1 MKTTTFSRHLSMLG
15 AWALAFG
22 CSVGSDAFV
31 MPWNDF
37 LPKAG
42 PFGTVFGIFIGGLI
56 MTIVAWNFHYMINR
70 QPGSGGTY
78 AYASEVFGHDHGFLC
93 GVFLA
98 FAYLAIVWLDVTA
111 LVVVAHYTLGD
122 VFSFGFRY
130 SIQENSIYFGD
141 ILFSIAA
148 IAVASVICCRRRLS
162 GVVQSVLAV
171 ILAAGILACFM
182 SAAINHHGG
191 LESMRPFFAPNRG
204 SGLLQTLNILA
215 IAPWLFVG
223 FEAISNS
230 SSEFRFPVGK
240 SFWVM
245 LAALV
250 TAVIAYTCLTFIPV
264 LTLGEGAS
272 SWTGA
277 VANLANSGNE
287 PDYHAFDVA
296 SQFFGEAGGV
306 IIGVTLVGAIFTN
319 LVGNTVA
326 ASRLIAAMA
335 DDGALPSFLG
345 GRNADGAPRNA
356 VIAIAALATLVVPLG
371 RTVIGVVVDIS
382 ILGAA
387 VAYAY
392 TSSAAFKTARKV
404 GDVGTQVTGLLG
416 LVISIVIIFLFIM
429 PFMTF
434 DATMIATESY
444 LVLIVWCLAA
454 LAIFITIFHR
464 DSMRRFGRSPVAWI
478 SLFVI
483 IMILSVVWIRQTTH
497 ETTEKAYETIVGRHA
512 ETCTD
517 TALGKESHGQEDGDW
532 RAVLRKNL
540 SNVERS
546 NFRSNLVQT
555 GLNLLALALMFG
567 LYALLRRREREMERE
582 KAEAKSYFF
591 STVSHDIRTPL
602 NAIVGFSEMLRT
614 GFKTEAERKEA
625 IDSILISGKTLL
637 GLVNDVL
644 DLSKLESGKMEILPE
659 PTDCS
664 RLMHVVMG
672 AFRVSSGGSGFEL
685 RCHAEEMPLLMLDP
699 QRLRQIVF
707 NLVGN
712 AVKFTEKGYVEL
724 RASFERRKDADAGVL
739 RMEVED
745 TGCGI
750 SEEDLKR
757 IGSAYAQVGAKAS
770 RNGGTGLGL
779 AICKQLAAA
788 MGGRLEV
795 DSTLGA
801 GSTFSVV
808 IPNVKIASDH
818 ADAINCAPPVQGH
831 AAEGSRFS
839 ATEAGADVQMP
850 HRILL
855 VDDSKMNLMVLKAL
869 LKNMGDFEVAMA
881 SDGQEALKILEA
893 PDAKAFDLVLTDMW
907 MPNLDGTGLIR
918 AIRANPQLASLRVV
932 AVTADVESQTM
943 YADIGFDGI
952 LLKPVTTATLGKALS
967 GGPSKRNDPC

>member
-1 MKTTTFSRHLSMLG
+1 MSNSAVKSSMRHLSMLG

-22 CSVGSDAFV
+22 CAVGSDAFV
-31 MPWNDF
+31 MPWSDF

-42 PFGTVFGIFIGGLI
+42 PLGTVLGIFIGSLI
-56 MTIVAWNFHYMINR
+56 MTVVAWNFHYMINR
-70 QPGSGGTY
+70 QPGPGGTY
-78 AYASEVFGHDHGFLC
+78 AYASAAFGHDHGFLC

-111 LVVVAHYTLGD
+111 LVVVARYTLGD
-122 VFSFGFRY
+122 VFRFGFHY
-130 SIQENSIYFGD
+130 TIQERNIYLGD
-141 ILFSIAA
+141 IMLSVAV
-148 IAVASVICCRRRLS
+148 IAVASAICCRRRLS

-171 ILAAGILACFM
+171 ILAVGILLCFG
-182 SAAINHHGG
+182 AAVINHHGG
-191 LESMRPFFAPNRG
+191 LESMRPFFAPDRG

-230 SSEFRFPVGK
+230 SSEFRFPVRK
-240 SFWVM
+240 SFRVM

-250 TAVIAYTCLTFIPV
+250 TAVIAYTCLTSIPV

-272 SWTGA
+272 GWVGA
-277 VANLANSGNE
+277 VADLANSGNE
-287 PDYHAFDVA
+287 PDYHAFDAA
-296 SQFFGEAGGV
+296 SRFFGKAG
-306 IIGVTLVGAIFTN
+306 IFLIGVTLIGAIFTN

-326 ASRLIAAMA
+326 ASRLAAAMA

-356 VIAIAALATLVVPLG
+356 ILAIAALAVLVVPLG
-371 RTVIGVVVDIS
+371 RAVIGVVVDIS

-392 TSSAAFKTARKV
+392 TSAAALKTARKA
-404 GDVGTQVTGLLG
+404 GDRGTQATGLLG
-416 LVISIVIIFLFIM
+416 LLVSIVVIFLFVM

-444 LVLIVWCLAA
+444 LVLIIWCLAA
-454 LAIFITIFHR
+454 LATFITIFHR
-464 DSMRRFGRSPVAWI
+464 DSMRRFGRSSVAWI

-483 IMILSVVWIRQTTH
+483 IMILSVVWIHQTTH
-497 ETTEKAYETIVGRHA
+497 ETTEKAFDTIINRHA
-512 ETCTD
+512 ANCASTLPD
-517 TALGKESHGQEDGDW
+517 RGGHGPDGGDW
-532 RAVLRKNL
+532 RAILRKNL
-540 SNVERS
+540 SKVERS
-546 NFRSNLVQT
+546 IFRSNLVQA

-567 LYALLRRREREMERE
+567 LYNILRRREREMEQE
-582 KAEAKSYFF
+582 KAKAKSYFF

-602 NAIVGFSEMLRT
+602 NAIIGYSTMLEA

-625 IDSILISGKTLL
+625 INSILMSGKTLL

-644 DLSKLESGKMEILPE
+644 DLSKLESGKMDILPE

-664 RLMHVVMG
+664 RLMHAVME
-672 AFRVSSGGSGFEL
+672 AFRVSNGKSGLEL
-685 RCHAEEMPLLMLDP
+685 RCRAEEMPLLMLDP

-712 AVKFTEKGYVEL
+712 AVKFTEKGHVEL
-724 RASFERRKDADAGVL
+724 RVRFERQKGADTGVL
-739 RMEVED
+739 RLEVED

-757 IGSAYAQVGAKAS
+757 IGSAYVQVGSKVS

-801 GSTFSVV
+801 GSTFSVI
-808 IPNVKIASDH
+808 IPNVKIAESA
-818 ADAINCAPPVQGH
+818 ADAQERVPPVQDYTAG
-831 AAEGSRFS
+831 GSRS
-839 ATEAGADVQMP
+839 RATEADAQMP

-855 VDDSKMNLMVLKAL
+855 VDDSRMNLMVLKAL
-869 LKNMGDFEVAMA
+869 LKNIGDFEIAMA
-881 SDGQEALKILEA
+881 SDGQEALKVLEA
-893 PDAKAFDLVLTDMW
+893 PDAKPFDLVLTDMW
-907 MPNLDGTGLIR
+907 MPNLDGAGLIR
-918 AIRANPQLASLRVV
+918 AIRANPALASLRVI
-932 AVTADVESQTM
+932 AVTADVESQVTCANM
-943 YADIGFDGI
+943 EFDGI
-952 LLKPVTTATLGKALS
+952 LLKPVTPEKLS
-967 GGPSKRNDPC
+967 EMISAKG

>member
-122 VFSFGFRY
+122 VFRFGFRY

-171 ILAAGILACFM
+171 ILAAGILLCFG
-182 SAAINHHGG
+182 AAVVNHHGG
-191 LESMRPFFAPNRG
+191 LESVRPFFAPDRG

-230 SSEFRFPVGK
+230 SSEFRFPVRK

-245 LAALV
+245 FAALV
-250 TAVIAYTCLTFIPV
+250 TAVVAYTCLTSIPV

-272 SWTGA
+272 GWTGA
-277 VANLANSGNE
+277 VADLVHSGNE
-287 PDYHAFDVA
+287 PDYHAFDAA
-296 SQFFGEAGGV
+296 SQFFGKAGIV

-326 ASRLIAAMA
+326 ASRLVAAMA

-345 GRNADGAPRNA
+345 GKNADGAPRNA
-356 VIAIAALATLVVPLG
+356 VLVLAALATLVVPLG
-371 RTVIGVVVDIS
+371 RAVIGVVVDIS

-392 TSSAAFKTARKV
+392 TSAAAFKTACKA
-404 GDVGTQVTGLLG
+404 GDRGTQATGLLG
-416 LVISIVIIFLFIM
+416 LVVSIVVIFLFIM

-444 LVLIVWCLAA
+444 LVLIIWCLAA
-454 LAIFITIFHR
+454 LATFITIFHR
-464 DSMRRFGRSPVAWI
+464 DSMHRFGRSPVAWI

-483 IMILSVVWIRQTTH
+483 IMVLSVMWIRQTTR
-497 ETTEKAYETIVGRHA
+497 ETAEKAYETIVSRHA
-512 ETCTD
+512 ETCMDSVLDGTGLRQD
-517 TALGKESHGQEDGDW
+517 DGDW
-532 RAVLRKNL
+532 HAILRKNL
-540 SNVERS
+540 SNVES
-546 NFRSNLVQT
+546 STFRSTLVQT

-567 LYALLRRREREMERE
+567 LYAILRRREREMERE
-582 KAEAKSYFF
+582 KAAAKSYFF

-602 NAIVGFSEMLRT
+602 NAIIGYSAMLES

-625 IDSILISGKTLL
+625 IDSILMSGKTLL

-659 PTDCS
+659 PTDCA
-664 RLMHVVMG
+664 RLMRAVME
-672 AFRVSSGGSGFEL
+672 AFRASSGGSGLEL
-685 RCHAEEMPLLMLDP
+685 RCRAEEMPLLMLDP

-707 NLVGN
+707 NLLGN
-712 AVKFTEKGYVEL
+712 AVKFTEKGHVEL
-724 RASFERRKDADAGVL
+724 RARFERPKDADSGVL
-739 RMEVED
+739 RLEVED

-757 IGSAYAQVGAKAS
+757 IGSAYTQVGAKAS
-770 RNGGTGLGL
+770 HNGGTGLGL

-795 DSTLGA
+795 DSTLGV

-808 IPNVKIASDH
+808 IPNVKVAPDSTG
-818 ADAINCAPPVQGH
+818 AINCAPPVPTVGGSSFSST
-831 AAEGSRFS
+831 EGT
-839 ATEAGADVQMP
+839 ANAQMP
-850 HRILL
+850 RKILL
-855 VDDSKMNLMVLKAL
+855 VDDSKMNLMVLNAH
-869 LKNMGDFEVAMA
+869 LKNIGDFEIAMA
-881 SDGQEALKILEA
+881 PDGKAALEVLEA
-893 PDAKAFDLVLTDMW
+893 SGAEPFDLVLTDMW
-907 MPNLDGTGLIR
+907 MPNLDGAGLIR
-918 AIRANPQLASLRVV
+918 AIRANPSLASLRVV
-932 AVTADVESQTM
+932 AVTADVESKVTC
-943 YADIGFDGI
+943 ADMGFNGI
-952 LLKPVTTATLGKALS
+952 LLKPVTTDTLGKALS
-967 GGPSKRNDPC
+967 GGL